1 MPVGRSCRRT
11 IPAPTAA
18 TSPVGLRSVRLLRG
32 IHRRSSATAIGERS
46 TRWLSGGVPRGK
58 PASVPQARPAAAPC
72 VAACRRSA
80 DEYRDV
86 LFPASMYAWLLDNS
100 LTGSLYDLLENS
112 YGMRRGEALETVT
125 AAAADR
131 HQAAILQVPIGS
143 SLLIVHRTAQL
154 ESGQIFEYSIEF
166 YRADSVVVQV
176 HTRAGAT
183 STLQLKPS

>member
-1 MPVGRSCRRT
+1 
-11 IPAPTAA
+11 
-18 TSPVGLRSVRLLRG
+18 
-32 IHRRSSATAIGERS
+32 
-46 TRWLSGGVPRGK
+46 
-58 PASVPQARPAAAPC
+58 
-72 VAACRRSA
+72 
-80 DEYRDV
+80 
-86 LFPASMYAWLLDNS
+86 MYAWLLDNS